1 MHPIRSVRL
10 SLMMSPLILVA
21 CASVDPIQPEAP
33 QLPAHWQQQV
43 EQDQAQRNQTKWWL
57 EFDDAALNQLIEKA
71 LQQNYQM
78 QADLAR
84 LRQSQAAWD
93 RAGSGQYPDLNL
105 TANKSRSWTESDA
118 PNSGDTVTRDT
129 YSLGLTTSYELDFW
143 GSVAAQK
150 QQGEFNYL
158 ASAQSAQ
165 IRANTLAGQ
174 VATSWYG
181 YLKEQHNLQLLKKQQ
196 QRLSEGLETVRLR
209 YLRGQVQVSDVWQQE
224 QQLESLNSEMI
235 NANAALQGYQQQLAL
250 WLGQTEFSLTELG
263 LAEADVQALP
273 QLANDRKQLSSEA
286 LLQRP
291 DVQAAYFNLQAANAG
306 LAVAV
311 ANRYPRLTLTASYT
325 GSDADIENVLD
336 NWVAN
341 LAGGLVLPLIDG
353 DNRRAEVR
361 RNEAV
366 VDEQLAL
373 YHNTL
378 LTAVQETEQAMIDE
392 AKQFSLNQSIDQQL
406 ALATKTERYQL
417 NRYQKGVGDFLAY
430 LTSQQEVLRLE
441 RQQLSANFLV
451 LQNRVQLL
459 KTISHQPLIATE
471 NTEGSVQ

>member
-1 MHPIRSVRL
+1 MHPIRSFRL

-21 CASVDPIQPEAP
+21 CASVETIQPETP
-33 QLPAHWQQQV
+33 QLPEHWQQQAQ
-43 EQDQAQRNQTKWWL
+43 ETQAHQNQAKWWL
-57 EFDDAALNQLIEKA
+57 EFDDAVLNQLIAKA
-71 LQQNYQM
+71 LEQNYQM

-105 TANKSRSWTESDA
+105 TMNRSRNWTESDA
-118 PNSGDTVTRDT
+118 PNSGDTITTDS

-181 YLKEQHNLQLLKKQQ
+181 LLKEQHNLKLLEKQQ
-196 QRLSEGLETVRLR
+196 QRLNEGLDTVRLR

-224 QQLESLNSEMI
+224 QQLESLNSDRI
-235 NANAALQGYQQQLAL
+235 NAEASLKGYQQQLAL
-250 WLGQTEFSLTELG
+250 WLGQAQFSLSELN
-263 LAEADVQALP
+263 LNEADVQSLP
-273 QLANDRKQLSSEA
+273 ELANDRQQLSSNV

-291 DVQAAYFNLQAANAG
+291 DVQSAYFNLQAANAG
-306 LAVAV
+306 LAVAA
-311 ANRYPRLTLTASYT
+311 ANRYPRFTLSASYT
-325 GSDADIENVLD
+325 GSDADIGDVLD

-378 LTAVQETEQAMIDE
+378 FTAVQEIEQAMIDE
-392 AKQFSLNQSIDQQL
+392 AKQFSLTQSIDQQL
-406 ALATKTERYQL
+406 LLANKTERYQL
-417 NRYQKGVGDFLAY
+417 NRYQKGVGDFLSY

-441 RQQLSANFLV
+441 RQQLSARFLI

-459 KTISHQPLIATE
+459 KTISHQPLIASE